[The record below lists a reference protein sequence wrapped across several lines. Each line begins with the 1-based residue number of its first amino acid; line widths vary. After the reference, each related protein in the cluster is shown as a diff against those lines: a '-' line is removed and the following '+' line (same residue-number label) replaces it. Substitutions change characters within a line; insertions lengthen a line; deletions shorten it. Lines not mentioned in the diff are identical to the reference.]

1 MTGLKTLLCCIAG
14 LPLLGSLLCCA
25 SGRTQMRNQFV
36 PPSSSSGRLMAT
48 APPPLAGNAGATDFP
63 RILTADRA
71 APGVRDGQAEA
82 LLREADGHFQ
92 SGRKLCQQGEEVAAR
107 REFDRAIDLL
117 LSAPEGPN
125 ARSAVDKKLEE
136 LVDAIHRLDLTAM
149 GSADTASE
157 LRFEKPPLEDMPPLT
172 FPVDPKLKNKVAEEL
187 RATVSQLPLEVT
199 DAVLSYINFFS
210 TGHGRKVLISGL
222 RRAGRYRPLIQRIL
236 DEEGV
241 PQELIYLAQAESGFL
256 PRVISRAKAAGMWQ
270 FVLQRGREYGLAQTP
285 DSDERFDPEKAT
297 RAAARHLRDLYKH
310 YGDWYL
316 AMGAYN
322 CGPGNIDKAVERTG
336 YADFWELR
344 RRNVIPKESSNYVPV
359 ILAMTIMVKNAKEY
373 GLENLEAEP
382 PLEYD
387 TVEISAPT
395 HLQLAADLSDSP
407 LTQIRDL
414 NPALLRNIAPVGAS
428 LRVPKGT
435 GSALA
440 TVLETI
446 PAGKR
451 ASSRAHRVADGE
463 TLETI
468 AQRYRVTGS
477 SIASVN
483 PSEMREFEPGDILI
497 IPASAPAQPSV
508 KSKRGSYRTASRK
521 AGARHRATAASTHRA
536 SSRVSYAARNI
547 APHAAKRAPVKR

>member
-1 MTGLKTLLCCIAG
+1 VN
-14 LPLLGSLLCCA
+14 PDV
-25 SGRTQMRNQFV
+25 RN
-36 PPSSSSGRLMAT
+36 
-48 APPPLAGNAGATDFP
+48 AP
-63 RILTADRA
+63 
-71 APGVRDGQAEA
+71 VEA
-82 LLREADGHFQ
+82 LVREADGHFQ
-92 SGRKLCQQGEEVAAR
+92 SGRKLYQQGEEAAAR

-117 LSAPEGPN
+117 LSGPEGPN
-125 ARSAVDKKLEE
+125 VRSAVDKKLDE
-136 LVDAIHRLDLTAM
+136 LVDSIHRLDLAGL

-157 LRFEKPPLEDMPPLT
+157 PQFEKPPLEDIPQLT
-172 FPVDPKLKNKVAEEL
+172 FPVDPKLKDKVAEEL

-199 DAVLSYINFFS
+199 DPVLSYVNYFS

-270 FVLQRGREYGLAQTP
+270 FVLLRGREYGLAQTP
-285 DSDERFDPEKAT
+285 YSDERFDPEKAT

-316 AMGAYN
+316 AMAAYN

-344 RRNVIPKESSNYVPV
+344 RRNVIPRESSNYVPV

-387 TVEISAPT
+387 TVEITAPT
-395 HLQLAADLSDSP
+395 HLQLAADLSDYP
-407 LTQIRDL
+407 LPQIRDL
-414 NPALLRNIAPVGAS
+414 NPALLKDMAPARAS

-440 TVLETI
+440 AALETI
-446 PAGKR
+446 PADKR
-451 ASSRAHRVADGE
+451 ASWRAHRVVDGD

-468 AQRYRVTGS
+468 ARRYRVTGS
-477 SIASVN
+477 SIASAN
-483 PSEMREFEPGDILI
+483 RSEMREFEPGDMLI
-497 IPASAPAQPSV
+497 IPAAAAVQPSA
-508 KSKRGSYRTASRK
+508 KRKRGPYRTASRK
-521 AGARHRATAASTHRA
+521 AGVRHRSTTASIHGA
-536 SSRVSYAARNI
+536 SSPVSYTARNL
-547 APHAAKRAPVKR
+547 APPTAKHAPVKR

>member
-1 MTGLKTLLCCIAG
+1 MTGHKAFLYYIVC
-14 LPLLGSLLCCA
+14 LPLLGSLLGCA
-25 SGRTQMRNQFV
+25 AGRTQMRNQFV
-36 PPSSSSGRLMAT
+36 PPSSSFSRLMAA
-48 APPPLAGNAGATDFP
+48 APPSLAGNAEGTDFP
-63 RILTADRA
+63 RVLAADRA
-71 APGVRDGQAEA
+71 TPGVRDTQVEA
-82 LLREADGHFQ
+82 LIREADGHFQ
-92 SGRKLCQQGEEVAAR
+92 SGRRFSQQGEEAAAR

-117 LSAPEGPN
+117 LSAPEGSN

-136 LVDAIHRLDLTAM
+136 LVDGIHRLDLAAL

-157 LRFEKPPLEDMPPLT
+157 PRFEKPPLEDMPQLT
-172 FPVDPKLKNKVAEEL
+172 FPVDPKLKDKVAEEL

-210 TGHGRKVLISGL
+210 TGHGHKVLISGL

-270 FVLQRGREYGLAQTP
+270 FVLQRGREYGLSQTS
-285 DSDERFDPEKAT
+285 DTDERFDPEKAT

-316 AMGAYN
+316 AMAAYN

-395 HLQLAADLSDSP
+395 HLQLAADLSDWP
-407 LTQIRDL
+407 LPQIRDL
-414 NPALLRNIAPVGAS
+414 NPALLKNIAPAGAS

-440 TVLETI
+440 AVLETI

-468 AQRYRVTGS
+468 ARRYRVTGS

-483 PSEMREFEPGDILI
+483 SSEMREFEPGDMLI
-497 IPASAPAQPSV
+497 IPASAPTQASP
-508 KSKRGSYRTASRK
+508 KRKHGPFRTASRK
-521 AGARHRATAASTHRA
+521 VGAKHHAKSASTHRA
-536 SSRVSYAARNI
+536 SSRVSNTAQSI
-547 APHAAKRAPVKR
+547 APHAGKHAHVKR